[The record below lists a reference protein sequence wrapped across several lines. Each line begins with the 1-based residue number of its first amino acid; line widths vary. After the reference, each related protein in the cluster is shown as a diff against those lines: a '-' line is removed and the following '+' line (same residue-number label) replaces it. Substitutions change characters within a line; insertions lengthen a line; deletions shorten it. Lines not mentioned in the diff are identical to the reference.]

1 MGRKA
6 LQKKVNCLID
16 NDDMVPPENSKIASV
31 KENLPT
37 QHVEELIYRVECGDD
52 SDVRNMMVSYKMHK
66 KKLIEIY
73 TLSKNY
79 NIVMSTSLGEHD
91 PRDNTSE
98 EVNEVI
104 MEEHELANSAVRSRS
119 CCPLKVNGWKEI
131 EQDKIDHMW
140 DIILEKFNFDVSEGK
155 RDAIF
160 GHMSDLYRDYR
171 YKLKRK
177 YFDSK
182 STYQLRLR
190 NKPKHFGADEWKY
203 LVNLWSDADFQ
214 KRSLQNK
221 TNRSKRSLPPYI
233 GTKSYA
239 RLRHEMEKDGKTP
252 SRVDV
257 FMESRKRKKGKQVD
271 AFQQD
276 VIDQFDQFKKQQEK
290 GEISLNDDDIFEKV
304 LGTEKNGYLRA
315 YGPGKS
321 ISEYFGGRPTK
332 VQLIKQL
339 ESTRKESNERVEE
352 VKREAKEQI
361 EEMKKETDNKL
372 EELSKRWEEKFQ
384 MMMAA
389 QSQQSN
395 DPNLTV
401 PNDGS
406 PSTDHGWVDAP
417 YYNLVVW
424 FRGYSFG
431 ALTYGARPR
440 AVDQSTGRG
449 LLPWFTI
456 FWQLGGFLGVLGFR
470 LRVLLK
476 GP

>member
-6 LQKKVNCLID
+6 LRKKVNCLID
-16 NDDMVPPENSKIASV
+16 NDDMVPPENSKITPV

-37 QHVEELIYRVECGDD
+37 QHVEELIYRVQCGDD
-52 SDVRNMMVSYKMHK
+52 SEVRNMMVSYKMHK

-104 MEEHELANSAVRSRS
+104 MEEHELANSAGSNTVKRKVRGPIRFTKIIN
-119 CCPLKVNGWKEI
+119 LQEGEKLDVEF
-131 EQDKIDHMW
+131 DKDFQAIGKNATQFIW
-140 DIILEKFNFDVSEGK
+140 FLGQTEKFNFDVSEGK

-171 YKLKRK
+171 HKLKRK

-182 STYQLRLR
+182 STYQLRLQ
-190 NKPKHFGADEWKY
+190 NKPKHFGTDEWKY

-214 KRSLQNK
+214 KRSLHNK

-252 SRVDV
+252 SRVDA

-290 GEISLNDDDIFEKV
+290 GEISLNDDDILEKV
-304 LGTEKNGYLRA
+304 LGTEKMEIFVHMVR
-315 YGPGKS
+315 GKVFR
-321 ISEYFGGRPTK
+321 EYFGGRPTK
-332 VQLIKQL
+332 L
-339 ESTRKESNERVEE
+339 ESTRKESNESVEE
-352 VKREAKEQI
+352 VKRKAKEQI

-395 DPNLTV
+395 DPNLI
-401 PNDGS
+401 
-406 PSTDHGWVDAP
+406 
-417 YYNLVVW
+417 
-424 FRGYSFG
+424 
-431 ALTYGARPR
+431 
-440 AVDQSTGRG
+440 
-449 LLPWFTI
+449 LLE
-456 FWQLGGFLGVLGFR
+456 
-470 LRVLLK
+470 K
-476 GP
+476 